1 MSDIVHKWYE
11 DKKNVDEMVY
21 WNKGELKKWE
31 RAVADFF
38 PREAKI
44 LDIGCGMG
52 REAFALF
59 DLGFSIIGIDISE
72 EVIKQVTKLSLKNC
86 YDIDFLVYDGYT
98 LPFDDASFEVIIIWA
113 QTFGLLYGDTYKR
126 NFLNECKRVL
136 KKDGLLSFSGHD
148 YDYLMEHHKQ
158 YLSGKK
164 FYPYANTEIYWE
176 AFLPQE
182 LLSHAKNAGFFVVLC
197 EPGKIHKTEDGIV
210 LHCLCRK

>member
-11 DKKNVDEMVY
+11 DKENVDEMVY

-86 YDIDFLVYDGYT
+86 YDIDFLVFNGT
-98 LPFDDASFEVIIIWA
+98 P
-113 QTFGLLYGDTYKR
+113 
-126 NFLNECKRVL
+126 
-136 KKDGLLSFSGHD
+136 
-148 YDYLMEHHKQ
+148 
-158 YLSGKK
+158 
-164 FYPYANTEIYWE
+164 
-176 AFLPQE
+176 
-182 LLSHAKNAGFFVVLC
+182 
-197 EPGKIHKTEDGIV
+197 
-210 LHCLCRK
+210 